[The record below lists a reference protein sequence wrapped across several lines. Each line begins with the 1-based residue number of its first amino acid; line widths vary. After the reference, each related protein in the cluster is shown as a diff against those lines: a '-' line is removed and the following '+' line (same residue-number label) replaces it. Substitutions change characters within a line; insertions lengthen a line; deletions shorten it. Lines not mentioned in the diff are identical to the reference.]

1 MDTKS
6 NKIRTIL
13 LLKINSEIDDNNNK
27 IEFKS
32 ISKKKNVTENY
43 KIEFNEFYQGY
54 EKIFISNNL
63 FQFESPMSE
72 LDTNPTSIKSKRRK
86 NRKNFSFEISSIFM

>member
-54 EKIFISNNL
+54 EKFLYQIIYFNL
-63 FQFESPMSE
+63 NLQCQ
-72 LDTNPTSIKSKRRK
+72 N
-86 NRKNFSFEISSIFM
+86 